1 MPQGTGSFTIEVK
14 DAFLSENEGIY
25 EVQYRDGRVQ
35 AVAKVQSS
43 ADLCVDIADFTQL
56 ALGVMGLEEM
66 AYRNTVQILGN
77 RETLSKVFVEKDV
90 YMSDHF

>member
-1 MPQGTGSFTIEVK
+1 M
-14 DAFLSENEGIY
+14 
-25 EVQYRDGRVQ
+25 QYRDGRVQ